1 MCSNRF
7 LMVLDY
13 GLDCL
18 RGKKKENFNK
28 WELLLKISK
37 IKIYNKFNVNKNKNT
52 EKKKTFSIFFIS
64 STINNTRVVIL
75 NLFHLTRK

>member
-37 IKIYNKFNVNKNKNT
+37 IKIYNKFNVNKNKNA
-52 EKKKTFSIFFIS
+52 EKKTFSIFFIS

>member
-1 MCSNRF
+1 
-7 LMVLDY
+7 MVLDY

-37 IKIYNKFNVNKNKNT
+37 IKIYNKFNVNKNKNA
-52 EKKKTFSIFFIS
+52 EKKTFSIFFIS

>member
-13 GLDCL
+13 GLDSL

-37 IKIYNKFNVNKNKNT
+37 IKIYNKFNVNKNKNA
-52 EKKKTFSIFFIS
+52 EKKTFSIFFIS

>member
-13 GLDCL
+13 GLDSL

>member
-28 WELLLKISK
+28 WELLL
-37 IKIYNKFNVNKNKNT
+37 KIYNKFNVNKNKNT